1 MTGPRARMVLQYFDD
16 CPNWRIA
23 DEHLNLALAEVGSS
37 GAVIEYEIVD
47 TDERAQSS
55 GFHGSPTILLDG
67 VDPFADQNAA
77 VGLTCRRYAN
87 ETGFA
92 GAPSVAQLVA
102 ALRDAHAPLDSRTD
116 SSASRSLSIENHAQA
131 QWMGLILPCP
141 LRRLG
146 L

>member
-1 MTGPRARMVLQYFDD
+1 MTVPGARIVLQYFDD

-67 VDPFADQNAA
+67 VDPFADENTA
-77 VGLTCRRYAN
+77 VGLTCRRYAT

-102 ALRDAHAPLDSRTD
+102 ALRGAHA
-116 SSASRSLSIENHAQA
+116 H
-131 QWMGLILPCP
+131 
-141 LRRLG
+141 
-146 L
+146 